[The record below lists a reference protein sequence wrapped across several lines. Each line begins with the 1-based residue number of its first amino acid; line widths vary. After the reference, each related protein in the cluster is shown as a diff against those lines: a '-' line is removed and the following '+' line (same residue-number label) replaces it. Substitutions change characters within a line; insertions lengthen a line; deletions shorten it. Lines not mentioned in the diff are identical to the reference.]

1 MSIILALETSTPVCS
16 VALFKDK
23 DLLSYSELRVE
34 KSQSSNLTLMI
45 KHCLEYARVS
55 FAELDA
61 VAVSKGP
68 GSYTG
73 LRIGVSTAKGICV
86 GSNCK
91 LIGINSLEGMLQNA
105 IRYQRGF
112 QYYVPM
118 IDARR
123 MEVYCLVGDAGGN
136 IVNSTKPEIVDEASF
151 MELAD
156 SSVVFFGDGAEKLHD
171 MFKGKTNFH
180 IWDGFRPDAKSIGA
194 LAFEKFEKGEF
205 EDVAYFEPYYLKDYK
220 TTQPKKLF

>member
-16 VALFKDK
+16 VALFKNEE
-23 DLLSYSELRVE
+23 LLSYNELRVE

-45 KHCLEYARVS
+45 SHCLEYAGVA

-61 VAVSKGP
+61 VAVSMGP

-73 LRIGVSTAKGICV
+73 LRIGISTAKGICL
-86 GSNCK
+86 GSNCQ
-91 LIGINSLEGMLQNA
+91 LIGINSLEGMLYSD
-105 IRYQRGF
+105 IKYKSSF

-123 MEVYCLVGDAGGN
+123 MEVYCLVGDANGAV
-136 IVNSTKPEIVDEASF
+136 IKETQPEIVDDSSF
-151 MELAD
+151 KELVE
-156 SSVVFFGDGAEKLHD
+156 SSVVFFGDGAEKLHNI
-171 MFKGKTNFH
+171 FKGKASFH
-180 IWDGFRPDAKSIGA
+180 IWDNFRPDAKSIGA
-194 LAFEKFEKGEF
+194 LANEKFKIRAF
-205 EDVAYFEPYYLKDYK
+205 EDTAYFEPFYLKDYK

>member
-1 MSIILALETSTPVCS
+1 MSLILAIETSTPVCS
-16 VALFKDK
+16 VALFKSK
-23 DLLSYSELRVE
+23 ALQSYSELRVE

-45 KHCLEYARVS
+45 KHCLDYAGVS

-61 VAVSKGP
+61 IAVSKGP

-73 LRIGVSTAKGICV
+73 LRIAVSTAKGICV

-91 LIGINSLEGMLQNA
+91 LIGINSLEGMLHGA
-105 IRYQRGF
+105 IKYRSGF
-112 QYYVPM
+112 QYFVPM

-136 IVNSTKPEIVDEASF
+136 IIRETRPEIINEASF
-151 MELAD
+151 LELAD

-171 MFKGKTNFH
+171 NFKAKTNFH
-180 IWDGFRPDAKSIGA
+180 IWDGFRPDAKSIGI
-194 LAFEKFEKGEF
+194 LAIEKFEKGEF

>member
-16 VALFKDK
+16 VSLFKNEE
-23 DLLSYSELRVE
+23 LLSYSELRVE
-34 KSQSSNLTLMI
+34 KSQSSNLTSMI
-45 KHCLEYARVS
+45 KHCLEYAGVA
-55 FAELDA
+55 FDELDA

-73 LRIGVSTAKGICV
+73 LRIGVSTAKGICI

-91 LIGINSLEGMLQNA
+91 LIGINSLEGMLHSAVKYKSN
-105 IRYQRGF
+105 F

-123 MEVYCLVGDAGGN
+123 MEVYCLVGEAGGSV
-136 IVNSTKPEIVDEASF
+136 ISDTKPEIIDESSF
-151 MELAD
+151 MELGD
-156 SSVVFFGDGAEKLHD
+156 STVVFFGDGAEKLQEV
-171 MFKGKTNFH
+171 FKGKSNFH
-180 IWDGFRPDAKSIGA
+180 IWEGFRPDAKSIGV
-194 LAFEKFEKGEF
+194 LANEKFKNQEF
-205 EDVAYFEPYYLKDYK
+205 EDVAYFEPFYLKAYK